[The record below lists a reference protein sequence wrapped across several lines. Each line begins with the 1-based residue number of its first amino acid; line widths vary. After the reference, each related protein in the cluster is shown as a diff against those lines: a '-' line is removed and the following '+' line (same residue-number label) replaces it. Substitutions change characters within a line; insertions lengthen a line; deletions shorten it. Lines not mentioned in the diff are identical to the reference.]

1 MRKDTSVYAEQNLLR
16 EAGGLGVRG
25 VRLSFSFRF
34 PEKDYVPFRA
44 LADLMVDNRAY
55 NAHTTGADTLWAGVP
70 AVVLTGGHLAGRAGT
85 TFAHALGAAS
95 MAAPTLRAY
104 EDAVHDLG
112 SHQERMWTLRRR
124 LMALRTTAPFFDL
137 QRLARGQHRLA
148 AAMWGVHA
156 AGLQPMHT
164 ITAR

>member
-55 NAHTTGADTLWAGVP
+55 NAHT
-70 AVVLTGGHLAGRAGT
+70 TGGHLAGRAGT